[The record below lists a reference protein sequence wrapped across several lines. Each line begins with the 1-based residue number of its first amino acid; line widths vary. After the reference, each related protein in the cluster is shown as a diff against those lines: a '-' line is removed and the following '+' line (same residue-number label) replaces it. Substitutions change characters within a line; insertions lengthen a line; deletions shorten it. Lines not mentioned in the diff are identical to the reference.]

1 MAEIEESVARYLQ
14 LLDSAAV
21 GLRLNKESD
30 YFTHPISS
38 AQVDH

>member
-21 GLRLNKESD
+21 GL
-30 YFTHPISS
+30 PP
-38 AQVDH
+38 